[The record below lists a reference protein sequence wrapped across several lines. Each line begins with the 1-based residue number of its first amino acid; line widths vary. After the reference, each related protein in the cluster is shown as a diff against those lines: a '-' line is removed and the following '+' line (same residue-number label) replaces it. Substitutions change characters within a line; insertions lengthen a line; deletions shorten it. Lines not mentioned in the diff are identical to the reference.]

1 MGVSMR
7 TVLVLRDAGHDTVH
21 LRDLNMI
28 QLPDPKIVELA
39 AAQNRVVL
47 TVEALGTGALVVVEN
62 DGYRIRRLPI
72 QPPRRII

>member
-47 TVEALGTGALVVVEN
+47 TVEA
-62 DGYRIRRLPI
+62 
-72 QPPRRII
+72 